1 MYGTPNSDTTGGS
14 CVSNTKTPRTVFGAE
29 SSGGYRS
36 SAVAPGSGLFTTSAY
51 GSACLEFSAFL
62 LCVLAFNSEQACP
75 VSALSLSVVLTAQEL
90 KDFLPGDLLR
100 RHSSPRRLQPPSG
113 LFGKSYQTLVRL
125 QKFHLPFSQPE
136 VAGAEGH
143 FAEGHFTLLKLT
155 LDGV

>member
-36 SAVAPGSGLFTTSAY
+36 SAVAPGSGATTTSAY

-75 VSALSLSVVLTAQEL
+75 VSALSLS
-90 KDFLPGDLLR
+90 
-100 RHSSPRRLQPPSG
+100 SPRGSGTERLLARRPAQKTQFLEEAATSIRIIWKVLPDLSKAPEVPSFLQP
-113 LFGKSYQTLVRL
+113 
-125 QKFHLPFSQPE
+125 
-136 VAGAEGH
+136 A
-143 FAEGHFTLLKLT
+143 
-155 LDGV
+155 